1 MRKNTHFWK
10 IFMSRGQQRCV
21 AAFTNKGEKEQNF
34 IEPEKL
40 EQTFEELGIKNQA
53 QITLFEIPKNFN
65 EGMDEGDEGGEEE
78 FEEMEEGAEG
88 EAADGEDQGE
98 GEAAEGA
105 EEGAAGDNQP
115 LGLATVV
122 EEAEDPN
129 QTKKASDVLFNDPN
143 DVPG

>member
-1 MRKNTHFWK
+1 
-10 IFMSRGQQRCV
+10 MSRGQQRCV